1 MKKRLVALVVTMAG
15 LTGSFAFAAPESP
28 KKTNIEVNIGYQ
40 AASTIIL
47 LGKAKG
53 FYDEEFAKE
62 GAKVKYNL
70 FLAGPPMIEGL
81 SGGRLDLIHTGDM
94 PPVAGRAAGVDLKVI
109 ANAGLD
115 PAHNAVSVA
124 PNSTIKSPKELKG
137 KKVGV
142 PVGSSAHHFLFLL
155 LAQNGLKT
163 SGVQLVNLP
172 APELGNAL
180 ETKNVD
186 AVAVWEPITSN
197 IEQQGKGK
205 VLADSTK
212 VKRAVN
218 VYLTRNDFGTKNPK
232 LVEAFIRATKR
243 ATDFYKK
250 DTKAAQKAI
259 SDESKFPLPVIAK
272 ITKRYDFGLS
282 IGDKDIAALE
292 QVKDFLRETKVL
304 KKEFE
309 ISELFDLSYLKRTGL
324 K

>member
-1 MKKRLVALVVTMAG
+1 MKKQLIAMAVLMTMLV
-15 LTGSFAFAAPESP
+15 GSAAFAAPEAV
-28 KKTNIEVNIGYQ
+28 KEVRIGYQ

-62 GAKVKYNL
+62 GVKVKYNL

-94 PPVAGRAAGVDLKVI
+94 PPVAGRAAGIDLKVI

-115 PAHNAVSVA
+115 PGHNAVSVA
-124 PNSTIKSPKELKG
+124 PDSVIKTPKDLKG

-163 SGVQLVNLP
+163 SDVQVVNLP
-172 APELGNAL
+172 APELANAL
-180 ETKNVD
+180 ETRNVD

-197 IEQQGKGK
+197 IELQGKGK
-205 VLADSTK
+205 VLVDSTK

-218 VYLTRNDFGTKNPK
+218 VYLTRNEFGKENPK

-243 ATDFYKK
+243 AIDFYKK
-250 DTKAAQKAI
+250 NPKAAQEAI
-259 SDESKFPLPVIAK
+259 AAESKFPLPVIAK

-282 IGDKDIAALE
+282 ISDQDIAALE
-292 QVKDFLRETKVL
+292 QVKDFLRETRVL

-309 ISELFDLSYLKRTGL
+309 INDLFDLSYLKRTGL

>member
-1 MKKRLVALVVTMAG
+1 MKKQLIAMAVVMATLV
-15 LTGSFAFAAPESP
+15 GSLAFAAPEGG
-28 KKTNIEVNIGYQ
+28 KEVNIGYQ

-94 PPVAGRAAGVDLKVI
+94 PPVSGRAAGIDLKVI

-115 PAHNAVSVA
+115 PAHNAVLVA
-124 PNSTIKSPKELKG
+124 PDSAIKSPKGLKG

-142 PVGSSAHHFLFLL
+142 PVGSSGHHFLFLL
-155 LAQNGLKT
+155 LAKNGLKT
-163 SGVQLVNLP
+163 SDVQVVNLP
-172 APELGNAL
+172 ATELANAL

-186 AVAVWEPITSN
+186 AVAVWEPISAN
-197 IEQQGKGK
+197 IELTGKGK
-205 VLADSTK
+205 ILADSTN
-212 VKRAVN
+212 VKRSVN
-218 VYLTRNDFGTKNPK
+218 VYLTRNEFGKENPK

-250 DTKAAQKAI
+250 DPKAAQKAI
-259 SDESKFPLPVIAK
+259 SVEGRYPLPVVAK
-272 ITKRYDFGLS
+272 VAKRYDWGLS
-282 IGDKDIAALE
+282 ISDKDIAALE
-292 QVKDFLRETKVL
+292 KVKDFLRETKVL

-309 ISELFDLSYLKRTGL
+309 ISELFDSSYLKRTGL

>member
-1 MKKRLVALVVTMAG
+1 MKKKLIALMVTMASVA
-15 LTGSFAFAAPESP
+15 GSFAFAAPEGG
-28 KKTNIEVNIGYQ
+28 KEVNIGYQ

-53 FYDEEFAKE
+53 YYDEEFAKE
-62 GAKVKYNL
+62 GVKVKYNL

-94 PPVAGRAAGVDLKVI
+94 PPVAGRAAGIDLKVI

-124 PNSTIKSPKELKG
+124 PDSAIKSPKDLKG

-155 LAQNGLKT
+155 LDKNGLKT
-163 SGVQLVNLP
+163 SDVQVVNLP
-172 APELGNAL
+172 APELANAL

-197 IEQQGKGK
+197 IELQGKGK

-212 VKRAVN
+212 IKRAVN
-218 VYLTRNDFGTKNPK
+218 VYLTRNEFGKENPK

-243 ATDFYKK
+243 ATNFYKK
-250 DTKAAQKAI
+250 DPKAAQKAI
-259 SDESKFPLPVIAK
+259 SDESRFPLPVIAK
-272 ITKRYDFGLS
+272 ITKRYNFGLS
-282 IGDKDIAALE
+282 ISDKDIAALE

-309 ISELFDLSYLKRTGL
+309 INELFDLSYLKRTGL

>member
-1 MKKRLVALVVTMAG
+1 MKRIIISLFALLAL
-15 LTGSFAFAAPESP
+15 LTAAVSHAAEPVS
-28 KKTNIEVNIGYQ
+28 EVRIGYQ

-62 GAKVKYNL
+62 GVKVKYNL
-70 FLAGPPMIEGL
+70 FLAGPPMIEAL
-81 SGGRLDLIHTGDM
+81 SGGRLDLTHTGDM
-94 PPVAGRAAGVDLKVI
+94 PPVSGRSAGIDLKVI

-115 PAHNAVSVA
+115 PAHNAVLVA
-124 PNSTIKSPKELKG
+124 ANSPIKTAKDLKG

-155 LAQNGLKT
+155 LAKKGLKPADIQ
-163 SGVQLVNLP
+163 VVNLP
-172 APELGNAL
+172 APELSKAL

-186 AVAVWEPITSN
+186 AAAVWEPITAN
-197 IEQQGKGK
+197 IEQSGVGR
-205 VLADSTK
+205 VLADSTR

-218 VYLTRNDFGTKNPK
+218 VYLTRNEFGKENPK

-250 DTKAAQKAI
+250 NPKAAQKAI
-259 SDESKFPLPVIAK
+259 ADESKYPLPVVAK
-272 ITKRYDFGLS
+272 VTKRYDWSLS
-282 IGDKDIAALE
+282 ISDKDIAALE
-292 QVKDFLRETKVL
+292 QVKDFLREQKVL
-304 KKEFE
+304 KKEFD
-309 ISELFDLSYLKRTGL
+309 IKDLFDLSYLKRTGL

>member
-1 MKKRLVALVVTMAG
+1 MRNKVIALAAVVASLV
-15 LTGSFAFAAPESP
+15 GSLAFAAPEGG
-28 KKTNIEVNIGYQ
+28 KVVQIGYQ

-53 FYDEEFAKE
+53 FYDEELAKE
-62 GAKVKYNL
+62 GVKVKYNL

-94 PPVAGRAAGVDLKVI
+94 PPVSGRSAGIDLKVI

-124 PNSTIKSPKELKG
+124 PNSTIKSPKDLKG
-137 KKVGV
+137 KKIGV
-142 PVGSSAHHFLFLL
+142 PVGSSGHHFLFLL

-163 SGVQLVNLP
+163 SDVQVVNLP
-172 APELGNAL
+172 ATELANAL

-197 IEQQGKGK
+197 IEFSGKGK
-205 VLADSTK
+205 VLVDSTK

-218 VYLTRNDFGTKNPK
+218 VYLTRNDFGKENPK

-243 ATDFYKK
+243 AIDFYKK
-250 DTKAAQKAI
+250 DPKAAQKAI
-259 SDESKFPLPVIAK
+259 ADESKFPLAVIAK

-304 KKEFE
+304 KKEFD
-309 ISELFDLSYLKRTGL
+309 IKELFDLSYLKRTGL

>member
-1 MKKRLVALVVTMAG
+1 MKKQLIAVAVTMAM
-15 LTGSFAFAAPESP
+15 LVASFAFAAPEGGR
-28 KKTNIEVNIGYQ
+28 EVQIGYQ

-53 FYDEEFAKE
+53 YYDEEFAKE
-62 GAKVKYNL
+62 GVKVKYNL

-94 PPVAGRAAGVDLKVI
+94 PPVSGRSAGIDLKVI

-115 PAHNAVSVA
+115 PAHNAVLVA
-124 PNSTIKSPKELKG
+124 PNSAIKSAKDLKG
-137 KKVGV
+137 KKIGV

-155 LAQNGLKT
+155 LAKNGVKT
-163 SGVQLVNLP
+163 GDVQVVNLP

-186 AVAVWEPITSN
+186 AVAVWDPITSN
-197 IEQQGKGK
+197 IELQGKGK
-205 VLADSTK
+205 VLADSTH

-218 VYLTRNDFGTKNPK
+218 VYLTRNDFGRENPK

-243 ATDFYKK
+243 AIDFYKK
-250 DTKAAQKAI
+250 NPKAAQEAI
-259 SDESKFPLPVIAK
+259 AAESKFPLPVIAK
-272 ITKRYDFGLS
+272 ITKRYNFALS

-304 KKEFE
+304 KKEFD
-309 ISELFDLSYLKRTGL
+309 IKELFDLSYLQHTGL

>member
-1 MKKRLVALVVTMAG
+1 MKKKLIAFLTVAVALVASLAV
-15 LTGSFAFAAPESP
+15 AAPEAV
-28 KKTNIEVNIGYQ
+28 KEVNIGYQ

-53 FYDEEFAKE
+53 YYDEEFAKE
-62 GAKVKYNL
+62 GVKVKYSL

-94 PPVAGRAAGVDLKVI
+94 PPVSGRAAGIDLKVI

-124 PNSTIKSPKELKG
+124 PDSPIKSPKDLKG
-137 KKVGV
+137 KKIGL
-142 PVGSSAHHFLFLL
+142 PIGSSAHHFLFLL
-155 LAQNGLKT
+155 LAHNGLKA
-163 SGVQLVNLP
+163 SDVQLVNLP
-172 APELGNAL
+172 APDLAHAL

-186 AVAVWEPITSN
+186 AIAVWEPITTN
-197 IEQQGKGK
+197 IELQGKSR

-212 VKRAVN
+212 IKRAVN
-218 VYLTRNDFGTKNPK
+218 VYLTRNDFGKQNPK
-232 LVEAFIRATKR
+232 LVEAFLRATKR
-243 ATDFYKK
+243 AVDFYRKNNA
-250 DTKAAQKAI
+250 AAQKAI
-259 SDESKFPLPVIAK
+259 SDESKFPLPVITR
-272 ITKRYDFGLS
+272 ITKRYDFSLA
-282 IGDKDIAALE
+282 ITDKDIAALE
-292 QVKDFLRETKVL
+292 QVKSFLRESKVL